1 MKILMATSEFS
12 PLGST
17 GDLGDEVRILA
28 IELKKLGHDVS
39 VVMPF
44 YRSVREGN
52 YEIRPT
58 NDEFQV
64 NLGGKRASSDVV
76 ETTSPEGIQVYLVRR
91 DEYFDRSGI
100 YGGDGRIYEDNAE
113 RFIFFSKAVFELGR
127 KISPSPEGIPCQDLE

>member
-17 GDLGDEVRILA
+17 GDLGDQVRILTT
-28 IELKKLGHDVS
+28 ELKKLGHDVS

-44 YRSVREGN
+44 YRSVREGK
-52 YEIRPT
+52 YEIRPA
-58 NDEFQV
+58 NGEFQI

-76 ETTSPEGIQVYLVRR
+76 ETINPEGIQVYLVRR

-100 YGGDGRIYEDNAE
+100 YGADGRIYEDNAE
-113 RFIFFSKAVFELGR
+113 
-127 KISPSPEGIPCQDLE
+127 